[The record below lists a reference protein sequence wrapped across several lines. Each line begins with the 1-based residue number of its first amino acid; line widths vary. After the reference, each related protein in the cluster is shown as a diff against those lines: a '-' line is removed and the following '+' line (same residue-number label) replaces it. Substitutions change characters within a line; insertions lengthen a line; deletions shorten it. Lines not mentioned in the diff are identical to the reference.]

1 LKVVWRAKNISGGLL
16 ISGGFP
22 TDLTKSARALFCLA
36 DLAEFWRFWCLNQQ
50 KNAFSSIFLLFL
62 VFFFQLIK
70 MSKLQNILK
79 EETYSV
85 QATPEMRPNSH

>member
-50 KNAFSSIFLLFL
+50 KNAFSSIFFAFPGI
-62 VFFFQLIK
+62 FFPVDKNVKIAKYSQGR
-70 MSKLQNILK
+70 NIFCPG
-79 EETYSV
+79 YS
-85 QATPEMRPNSH
+85 